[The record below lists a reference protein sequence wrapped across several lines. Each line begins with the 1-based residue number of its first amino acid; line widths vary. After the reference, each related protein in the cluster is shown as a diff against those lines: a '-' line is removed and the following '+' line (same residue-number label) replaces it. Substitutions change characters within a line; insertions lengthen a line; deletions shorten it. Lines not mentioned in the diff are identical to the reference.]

1 MSVCEVVGY
10 IKKKHRK
17 MISEQTIYTWISRGR
32 KNASGYVKRLKTNQ
46 IGWHAPHIILV
57 EDVDAF
63 LLWLAESSS

>member
-1 MSVCEVVGY
+1 
-10 IKKKHRK
+10 